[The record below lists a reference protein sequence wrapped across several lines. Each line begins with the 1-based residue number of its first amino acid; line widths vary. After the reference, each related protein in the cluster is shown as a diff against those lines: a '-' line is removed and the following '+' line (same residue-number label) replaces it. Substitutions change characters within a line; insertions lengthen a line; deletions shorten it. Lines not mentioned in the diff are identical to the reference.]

1 MVPAGGRVRGAWPSS
16 SASSSARSCRCVAFD
31 QAFEVFHELFFAGG
45 TYTFDPST
53 DRLVQ
58 LFPIQFWE
66 ETTLALGVVLVV
78 IAGAFAW
85 WGLGRGADT

>member
-1 MVPAGGRVRGAWPSS
+1 MSV
-16 SASSSARSCRCVAFD
+16 VAFD

-45 TYTFDPST
+45 TYTFDPAT

-66 ETTLALGVVLVV
+66 ETTLALGIVLV
-78 IAGAFAW
+78 ILGSLCAW
-85 WGLGRGADT
+85 WGLSRQADA